1 MLQTTTYINDAENQF
16 SLLELSTLKYLSAQS
31 LLKDARN
38 TLGSDESVSVAE
50 AWKTEAPNAE
60 FSKTLIEVGRFVK
73 TGSPF
78 ISGKDEKFFDVF
90 CVPHEHV
97 HSKFSPIVC
106 LGW

>member
-50 AWKTEAPNAE
+50 A
-60 FSKTLIEVGRFVK
+60 
-73 TGSPF
+73 
-78 ISGKDEKFFDVF
+78 
-90 CVPHEHV
+90 
-97 HSKFSPIVC
+97 
-106 LGW
+106 